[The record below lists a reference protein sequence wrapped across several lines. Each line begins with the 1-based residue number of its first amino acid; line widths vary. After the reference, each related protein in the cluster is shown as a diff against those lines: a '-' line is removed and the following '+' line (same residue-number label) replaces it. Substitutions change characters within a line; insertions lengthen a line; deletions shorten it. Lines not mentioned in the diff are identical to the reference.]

1 MVNLSDLDLLVG
13 FTLTHMAS
21 PHSIVLQLMRKD
33 SQQWAPLMD
42 KSKGFTSPLE
52 RNFSLL
58 KDGGLDFEWYG
69 S

>member
-42 KSKGFTSPLE
+42 KSKGFHFTVGEKFLTVE
-52 RNFSLL
+52 GRGARF
-58 KDGGLDFEWYG
+58 
-69 S
+69 